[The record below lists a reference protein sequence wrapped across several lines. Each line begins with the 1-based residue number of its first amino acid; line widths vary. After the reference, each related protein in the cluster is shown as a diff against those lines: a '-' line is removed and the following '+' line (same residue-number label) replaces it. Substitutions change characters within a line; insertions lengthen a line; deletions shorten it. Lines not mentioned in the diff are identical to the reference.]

1 MNEPGSHDAA
11 APPAPADTGPV
22 AAASQSLL
30 RFNNAL
36 AILSNTAWYVANP
49 FIPLYL
55 GSLGASATVVGAV
68 LGLSGIVP
76 LLVSIPAGMLAD
88 RRGPGVVAER
98 AVLLFA
104 LAGVVLTGLH
114 SVWAV
119 AVAYTLMGV
128 GNIGFAVAPQAVVA
142 AASDPAARLRN
153 FTSYA
158 VWSSAG
164 SVIGPL
170 IGGVVTNRFGY
181 TVDFALVWIL
191 MLPTFAT
198 AVALRGVRPVPRA
211 VVTLAA
217 APMLVGTIVRQRG
230 VAGVLFISFMVVCG
244 QTLQQSFYPIYLH
257 KIGLTETLIG
267 VIFAAV
273 SLGSMA
279 ARGILSHW
287 VERFGHTP
295 VLLGATALA
304 AVSLGITPLLRQFWP
319 LALAA
324 GLLGIS
330 TGLIVPM
337 TMSLMVEPV
346 PPEFWGVA
354 FGLRQ
359 GVQRLASVVSP
370 IVFGLAITAYGI
382 GSAFYVGGLALVA
395 AMPIMARTTAHLRSR
410 RSAG

>member
-11 APPAPADTGPV
+11 APPVPADAAPV
-22 AAASQSLL
+22 AAARHSLL

-36 AILSNTAWYVANP
+36 ALLSNTAWYVANP

-55 GSLGASATVVGAV
+55 GTLGASAAVVGAV
-68 LGLSGIVP
+68 LGLSGIAP
-76 LLVSIPAGMLAD
+76 LLISIPAGMLAD

-98 AVLLFA
+98 AVMLFA

-170 IGGVVTNRFGY
+170 IGGVVTTHFGY
-181 TVDFALVWIL
+181 TAAFALVWIL
-191 MLPTFAT
+191 MLPTFA
-198 AVALRGVRPVPRA
+198 AAAALRGVRPVPRA
-211 VVTLAA
+211 VVSLAA
-217 APMLVGTIVRQRG
+217 APALVGTIVRQRG
-230 VAGVLFISFMVVCG
+230 VAAVLFISFMVVCG

-257 KIGLTETLIG
+257 KVGLTETLIG
-267 VIFAAV
+267 IVFAAV

-279 ARGILSHW
+279 ARTVLSHG
-287 VERFGHTP
+287 VERFGHTS

-304 AVSLGITPLLRQFWP
+304 AVSLGITPLLRQFSP

-324 GLLGIS
+324 GLMGIS

-346 PPEFWGVA
+346 PPELWGVA

-359 GVQRLASVVSP
+359 GVQRLAAVVSP
-370 IVFGLAITAYGI
+370 IAFGLVITAYGI
-382 GSAFYVGGLALVA
+382 GSGFYVGALVLVG
-395 AMPIMARTTAHLRSR
+395 AMPIMAMTTAHLRSR
-410 RSAG
+410 RPAG